1 MQTPNNPVDA
11 PVTDASQKERF
22 GKRYLLDQIRRTPP
36 PPSDYFAKLTAL
48 RVLLIQQC
56 YRDGLVLDLCCGAG
70 DFLPPVA
77 AFADSLLGVDF
88 SPGLI
93 AMAGRLVQD
102 VGVPE
107 VCCAGGD
114 AKHLPLQDGCAALLY
129 SFSALYC
136 IPDVGQAVRECARVL
151 APGGVALLEFGIRPS
166 LNIAVSRAYVDSP
179 VPCPLTLREVHRLV
193 HQAGL
198 TVEQDRAF
206 QLLPLWGDRPRWL
219 RPLLGR
225 GFKRLAALEIAG
237 RMLDERVSSLPLL
250 RRFAFRHLLVCRK
263 DPLP

>member
-1 MQTPNNPVDA
+1 MQTTNNPADG
-11 PVTDASQKERF
+11 PVTDASQKARF
-22 GKRYLLDQIRRTPP
+22 GERYLMDQVGRTPP

-48 RVLLIQQC
+48 RVLLIRQYCQG
-56 YRDGLVLDLCCGAG
+56 GLVLDLCCGAG

-77 AFADSLLGVDF
+77 AFADRLLGVDF

-93 AMAGRLVQD
+93 AMAGQLVGD
-102 VGVPE
+102 AGAPNVA
-107 VCCAGGD
+107 CAGGD
-114 AKHLPLQDGCAALLY
+114 AKCLPLRDGCVALLY

-151 APGGVALLEFGIRPS
+151 APGGVAVLEFGVRPS

-179 VPCPLTLREVHRLV
+179 VPCPLTLREAHRLV
-193 HQAGL
+193 RQAGL

-219 RPLLGR
+219 RPLLNR
-225 GFKRLAALEIAG
+225 GFKRLAAVEAGG

-263 DPLP
+263 ELR